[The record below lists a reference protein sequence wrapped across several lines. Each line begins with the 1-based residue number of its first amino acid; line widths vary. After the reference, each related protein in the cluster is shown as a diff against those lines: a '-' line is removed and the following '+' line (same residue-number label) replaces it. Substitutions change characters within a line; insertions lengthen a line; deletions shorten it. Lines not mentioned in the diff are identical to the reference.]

1 MKLWKSGQA
10 SLFEV
15 LYSWMLERF
24 GSELEVAPGEEFRV
38 AYEEARKLGALVIL
52 GDRPVRRLSI

>member
-1 MKLWKSGQA
+1 
-10 SLFEV
+10 
-15 LYSWMLERF
+15 MLERF

-52 GDRPVRRLSI
+52 GDRPVRRLFT